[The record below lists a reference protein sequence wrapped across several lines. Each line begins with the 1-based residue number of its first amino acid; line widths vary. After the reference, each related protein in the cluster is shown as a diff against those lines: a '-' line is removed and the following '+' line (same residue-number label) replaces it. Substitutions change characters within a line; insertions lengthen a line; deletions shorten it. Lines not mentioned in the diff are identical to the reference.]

1 MSAPSWFGTRI
12 SVVMV
17 RVAGSSSPAARV
29 TWPAN
34 VRPGYSRTVTLP
46 ETPGR
51 TPGAT
56 SWGTCTKTRAG
67 SIAAILKSGW
77 LLPARH
83 QCADLDRALC
93 DGPGER
99 RGHLG
104 EGLELIEAADVRLL
118 RGDVGASDVHVG
130 VAHRGL
136 GLA

>member
-1 MSAPSWFGTRI
+1 
-12 SVVMV
+12 MV
-17 RVAGSSSPAARV
+17 RVAGSSSPAARM

-77 LLPARH
+77 LLPAVTNAPISIVR
-83 QCADLDRALC
+83 CVMVPANGAVTLAKAL
-93 DGPGER
+93 
-99 RGHLG
+99 
-104 EGLELIEAADVRLL
+104 
-118 RGDVGASDVHVG
+118 S
-130 VAHRGL
+130 
-136 GLA
+136 